1 VRPSLSVSHFPST
14 AICVRHPPPLAGPP
28 RRSPEQQTARPCWL
42 FTRPTPAC
50 CSPTPHAR
58 LLLGRPTAAVCSDA
72 PPLSA
77 ARPPRLPSSPAR
89 PPGSASRRGTRGS
102 RCRSS
107 ARPARLRQSPPPVLS
122 CSPGLGGNRTR
133 SDPERRTQCR
143 CPNAV
148 ASPFRRFR

>member
-58 LLLGRPTAAVCSDA
+58 LLLGRPAAAVCSDA

-89 PPGSASRRGTRGS
+89 PPGSASHHRP
-102 RCRSS
+102 SS
-107 ARPARLRQSPPPVLS
+107 PARPASAETELVQTPSDA
-122 CSPGLGGNRTR
+122 R
-133 SDPERRTQCR
+133 S
-143 CPNAV
+143 AV
-148 ASPFRRFR
+148 APTPSRHRFVASGNYFRVFVFYFY